1 MTTKPP
7 TPAQLDTLKA
17 IAEGMVT
24 MGNTGY
30 SSFRISGATP
40 QVVGRLISLG
50 LARWPKGAIGTQICE
65 LTDAGRAFL
74 PPECHPAA

>member
-7 TPAQLDTLKA
+7 TPAQLDALKA
-17 IAEGMVT
+17 IAAGKVT

-40 QVVGRLISLG
+40 QVVGRLVSLG
-50 LARWPKGAIGTQICE
+50 WARWPKGAIGTQTCE
-65 LTDAGRAFL
+65 LTDAGRGFL
-74 PPECHPAA
+74 PTECQPVA